1 MHRLVQSSTGK
12 VVELGEHNPF
22 ASLGQR
28 LSCGEELGDE
38 LASAAGRDP
47 DKAEAVVASKLD
59 AMAYEYNQLLT
70 QVRETP

>member
-1 MHRLVQSSTGK
+1 VRETQ
-12 VVELGEHNPF
+12 
-22 ASLGQR
+22 
-28 LSCGEELGDE
+28 
-38 LASAAGRDP
+38 ASAAGRDP